1 MQDERKRIL
10 DLVEKGTITA
20 QEAIVLLEKL
30 EQSSTQSMEN
40 QHQDSLDN
48 TNTQS
53 KYEQTQSNT
62 KETNQQSQSYSQTN
76 DEQYSWQEQ
85 GQSSKQYQ
93 SSKGI
98 DETFFE
104 DLKRDFTQF
113 SSKFVDLMNTAV
125 TKVKEFDFDKSFIDP
140 NVFEKEEIIET
151 TDFSNISIDIPNGN
165 VEVKPSIDGTARAVY
180 KARPSFVKISD
191 DLEKEFR
198 DHFVCKNDNGTLRV
212 ISTTKKI
219 RVDVTL
225 YIPQTNYNTV
235 TIHQFNGGFSTGNIN
250 IEKLKVK
257 TMNGRIDCKSFNFRR
272 VDLET
277 ANGAIEVRDVAGDEL
292 EAETVNGRIYVD
304 GAISEIEAESANG
317 HVVVTTRSQEA
328 KSIKAQTVAGTVEIY
343 IPSTVS
349 LQGEVSSNLGK
360 MDVRLPDIQRLNEQS
375 QFLQKSVQF
384 SKKIEDASTLVIDG
398 ETKTG
403 SVIVRYNL

>member
-10 DLVEKGTITA
+10 DLVEKDTITA

-30 EQSSTQSMEN
+30 EQPTTQPVKNNYEDTRNTSTHSQNGSSPFNATEPN
-40 QHQDSLDN
+40 
-48 TNTQS
+48 
-53 KYEQTQSNT
+53 E
-62 KETNQQSQSYSQTN
+62 QSQSNSETT
-76 DEQYSWQEQ
+76 DEHSWQQQ
-85 GQSSKQYQ
+85 GQSSKQNQ
-93 SSKGI
+93 SSKVI

-125 TKVKEFDFDKSFIDP
+125 SKVKEFDFEKSFIDP
-140 NVFEKEEIIET
+140 NYFEKEEIIDSI
-151 TDFSNISIDIPNGN
+151 DFSNISIDIPNGN
-165 VEVKPSIDGTARAVY
+165 VELKPSTDGMARAIY
-180 KARPSFVKISD
+180 KVRPSFVKISD
-191 DLEKEFR
+191 DIEKEFS
-198 DHFVCKNDNGTLRV
+198 DQFVCKNDNGTLRV
-212 ISTTKKI
+212 ISTTKKV

-225 YIPQTNYNTV
+225 YLPQFKYNTV
-235 TIHQFNGGFSTGNIN
+235 IVHQFNGGFSTQNLK

-257 TMNGRIDCKSFNFRR
+257 TMNGRLDCKSMIFRR
-272 VDLET
+272 MDLET
-277 ANGAIEVRDVAGDEL
+277 ANGAIEVRDVEGDEL

-304 GAISEIEAESANG
+304 GAVREIDAESANG
-317 HVVVTTRSQEA
+317 HVVVTTRTQEA

-375 QFLQKSVQF
+375 QFLQKSVKF
-384 SKKIEDASTLVIDG
+384 SKKIEDTSTLVING